1 MFFRLLAGFALLVM
15 LVGVYRGFTTG
26 YSGMG
31 LLFLAGAVAIAI
43 PLFFD
48 RK

>member
-1 MFFRLLAGFALLVM
+1 MFFRVLTGFAMLVM
-15 LVGVYRGFTTG
+15 LIGVYRGFTTG

-31 LLFLAGAVAIAI
+31 LLFLFGAVALAI
-43 PLFFD
+43 PLFFE